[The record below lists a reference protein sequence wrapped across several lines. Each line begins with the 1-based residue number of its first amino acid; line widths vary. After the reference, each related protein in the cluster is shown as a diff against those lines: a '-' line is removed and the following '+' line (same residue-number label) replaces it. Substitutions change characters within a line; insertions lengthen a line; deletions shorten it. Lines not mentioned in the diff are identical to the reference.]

1 MLDTATKSQRFEFQ
15 AEVKQLLDIVV
26 NSLYTD
32 HAIFL
37 RELIA
42 NASDALDK
50 LRLLSLTDPSV
61 LEDTPDLS
69 IYIELDPV
77 SKTLTI
83 SDNGIGMS
91 YEEVVEN
98 IGTIAKS
105 GSANFMSHLAKQQVN
120 NANVDL
126 IGQFGV
132 GFYSVFMIAE
142 KVTLLTR
149 RPNQHLGVK
158 WESTGDG
165 SYEIEETV
173 KADRGTKVIVKLKEF
188 ERGADNSDEDFLDQY
203 TIQRHIQKHCNFI
216 AYPIRMN
223 FVTEEPVR
231 NDAGALIEG
240 ETSTL
245 ITEKILNSI
254 QPIWEKDPRDLE
266 REEYV
271 KFYKQQFHDW
281 NEPAEIIHCKGEGQV
296 EFRALFFIPSQAPYG
311 LYTGN
316 APKGPQLYCK
326 HVLVMDNCREL
337 LPDYLS
343 FMLGIV
349 DSPDLSLNISRE
361 MLQHS
366 RQLQIIKNHLEKK
379 ILESFKAILRTDR
392 KKYQDLWREYG
403 KAIKGGIF
411 MNYQNTEKL
420 QDLLIFDTSLAPDQ
434 PTTLKEY
441 VERMPA
447 DQKAIYYVAGESE
460 AAVKRL
466 PQMEAIK
473 EQGIE
478 VLYFLDKVDEF
489 LTQHLREYDG
499 KKLQSVS
506 QGEIDLGADT
516 KKESPA
522 NENGSEEQYK
532 DLLEFM
538 QRTLGDKVSGVQI
551 SKRLRS
557 SPVCLVSSQ
566 SGYSL
571 NMERLMR
578 EANQPMFRASRILEL
593 NPEHQV
599 VKRMRALLESGD
611 QAGNLP
617 NYCQL
622 LYEQALLIEN
632 EKIEDPVR
640 FANAVAQLMVDACH

>member
-1 MLDTATKSQRFEFQ
+1 MLDTATQSQRFEFQ

-32 HAIFL
+32 RAIFL
-37 RELIA
+37 RELVA

-50 LRLLSLTDPSV
+50 LRLLSLTDPAV
-61 LEDTPDLS
+61 LEDTSDLA
-69 IYIELDPV
+69 IYIELDPI

-91 YEEVVEN
+91 YDEVVEN

-105 GSANFMSHLAKQQVN
+105 GSANFMSYLATQQVN
-120 NANVDL
+120 SANLDL

-132 GFYSVFMIAE
+132 GFYSVFMVAE

-149 RPNQHLGVK
+149 RPNQQLGVK

-173 KADRGTKVIVKLKEF
+173 KAERGTKVILKLKEF
-188 ERGADNSDEDFLDQY
+188 ERSRDNSDEDFLDQY

-216 AYPIRMN
+216 SYPIRMN
-223 FVTEEPVR
+223 FVVEEPVR
-231 NDAGALIEG
+231 NDAGAIIEG

-245 ITEKILNSI
+245 ISERILNSI
-254 QPIWEKDPRDLE
+254 QPIWEKEPKDLG

-296 EFRALFFIPSQAPYG
+296 EFTALFFIPSQAPYG
-311 LYTGN
+311 LYTGD

-343 FMLGIV
+343 FMPGIV

-392 KKYQDLWREYG
+392 KKYEGLWSEYG

-411 MNYQNTEKL
+411 MDHKNTEKL
-420 QDLLIFDTSLAPDQ
+420 QDLLIFNTSSAPDQ
-434 PTTLKEY
+434 QTTLREY

-447 DQKAIYYVAGESE
+447 EQKAIYYVPGESQS
-460 AAVKRL
+460 AVERL
-466 PQMEAIK
+466 PHMEAIK
-473 EQGIE
+473 ERGIE

-506 QGEIDLGADT
+506 QGEIDLGADK
-516 KKESPA
+516 KKESDI
-522 NENGSEEQYK
+522 EEGGDEQYK

-538 QRTLGDKVSGVQI
+538 QRTLGDKVKGVQI

-557 SPVCLVSSQ
+557 SPVCLVSGQ

-599 VKRMRALLESGD
+599 IKSMRALLETGD
-611 QAGNLP
+611 QGGKLP
-617 NYCQL
+617 NYCHL

-632 EKIEDPVR
+632 EKIEDPVK
-640 FANAVAQLMVDACH
+640 FANAVAQLIVDACH

>member
-1 MLDTATKSQRFEFQ
+1 MLYTATQSQRFEFQ

-32 HAIFL
+32 RAIFL
-37 RELIA
+37 RELVA

-50 LRLLSLTDPSV
+50 LRLLSLTDPAV
-61 LEDTPDLS
+61 LEDTSDLA
-69 IYIELDPV
+69 IYIELDPI

-91 YEEVVEN
+91 YDEVVEN

-105 GSANFMSHLAKQQVN
+105 GSANFMSYLATQQVN
-120 NANVDL
+120 SANLDL

-132 GFYSVFMIAE
+132 GFYSVFMVAE

-149 RPNQHLGVK
+149 RPNQQLGVK

-173 KADRGTKVIVKLKEF
+173 KAERGTKVILKLKEF
-188 ERGADNSDEDFLDQY
+188 ERSRDNSDEDFLDQY

-216 AYPIRMN
+216 SYPIRMN
-223 FVTEEPVR
+223 FVVEEPVR
-231 NDAGALIEG
+231 NDAGAIIEG

-245 ITEKILNSI
+245 ISERILNSI
-254 QPIWEKDPRDLE
+254 QPIWEKEPKDLG

-296 EFRALFFIPSQAPYG
+296 EFTALFFIPSQAPYG
-311 LYTGN
+311 LYTGD

-343 FMLGIV
+343 FMPGIV

-392 KKYQDLWREYG
+392 KKYEGLWSEYG

-411 MNYQNTEKL
+411 MDHKNTEKL
-420 QDLLIFDTSLAPDQ
+420 QDLLIFNTSSAPDQ
-434 PTTLKEY
+434 QTTLREY

-447 DQKAIYYVAGESE
+447 EQKAIYYVPGESQS
-460 AAVKRL
+460 AVERL
-466 PQMEAIK
+466 PHMEAIK
-473 EQGIE
+473 ERGIE

-506 QGEIDLGADT
+506 QGEIDLGADK
-516 KKESPA
+516 KKESDT
-522 NENGSEEQYK
+522 EEGGDEQYK

-538 QRTLGDKVSGVQI
+538 QRTLGDKVKGVQI

-557 SPVCLVSSQ
+557 SPVCLVSGQ

-599 VKRMRALLESGD
+599 IKSMRALLETGD
-611 QAGNLP
+611 QGGKLP
-617 NYCQL
+617 NYCHL

-632 EKIEDPVR
+632 EKIEDPVK
-640 FANAVAQLMVDACH
+640 FANAVAQLIVDACH

>member
-32 HAIFL
+32 RAIFL
-37 RELIA
+37 RELVA

-50 LRLLSLTDPSV
+50 LRLLSLTDPAV
-61 LEDTPDLS
+61 LEDTSDLA
-69 IYIELDPV
+69 IYIELDPI

-91 YEEVVEN
+91 YDEVVEN

-105 GSANFMSHLAKQQVN
+105 GSANFMSYLATQQVN
-120 NANVDL
+120 SANLDL

-132 GFYSVFMIAE
+132 GFYSVFMVAE

-149 RPNQHLGVK
+149 RPNQQLGVK

-173 KADRGTKVIVKLKEF
+173 KAERGTKVILKLKEF
-188 ERGADNSDEDFLDQY
+188 ERSRDNSDEDFLDQY

-216 AYPIRMN
+216 SYPIRMN
-223 FVTEEPVR
+223 FVVEEPVR
-231 NDAGALIEG
+231 NDAGAIIEG

-245 ITEKILNSI
+245 ISERILNSI
-254 QPIWEKDPRDLE
+254 QPIWEKEPKDLG

-296 EFRALFFIPSQAPYG
+296 EFTALFFIPSQAPYG
-311 LYTGN
+311 LYTGD

-343 FMLGIV
+343 FMPGIV

-392 KKYQDLWREYG
+392 KKYEGLWSEYG

-411 MNYQNTEKL
+411 MDHKNTEKL
-420 QDLLIFDTSLAPDQ
+420 QDLLIFNTSSAPDQ
-434 PTTLKEY
+434 QTTLREY

-447 DQKAIYYVAGESE
+447 EQKAIYYVPGESQS
-460 AAVKRL
+460 AVERL
-466 PQMEAIK
+466 PHMEAIK
-473 EQGIE
+473 ERGIE

-506 QGEIDLGADT
+506 QGEIDLGADK
-516 KKESPA
+516 KKESDT
-522 NENGSEEQYK
+522 EEGGDEQYK

-538 QRTLGDKVSGVQI
+538 QRTLGDKVKGVQI

-557 SPVCLVSSQ
+557 SPVCLVSGQ

-599 VKRMRALLESGD
+599 IKSMRALLETGD
-611 QAGNLP
+611 QGGKLP
-617 NYCQL
+617 NYCHL

-632 EKIEDPVR
+632 EKIEDPVK
-640 FANAVAQLMVDACH
+640 FANAVAQLIVDACH

>member
-32 HAIFL
+32 RAIFL
-37 RELIA
+37 RELVA

-50 LRLLSLTDPSV
+50 LRLLSLTDPAV
-61 LEDTPDLS
+61 LEDTSDLA
-69 IYIELDPV
+69 IYIELDPI

-91 YEEVVEN
+91 YDEVVEN

-105 GSANFMSHLAKQQVN
+105 GSANFMSYLGTQQVN
-120 NANVDL
+120 SANLDL

-132 GFYSVFMIAE
+132 GFYSVFMVAE

-149 RPNQHLGVK
+149 RPNQQLGVK

-173 KADRGTKVIVKLKEF
+173 KAERGTKVILKLKEF
-188 ERGADNSDEDFLDQY
+188 ERSRDNSDEDFLDQY

-216 AYPIRMN
+216 SYPIRMN
-223 FVTEEPVR
+223 FVVEEPVR
-231 NDAGALIEG
+231 NDAGAIIEG

-245 ITEKILNSI
+245 ISERILNSI
-254 QPIWEKDPRDLE
+254 QPIWEKEPKDLG

-296 EFRALFFIPSQAPYG
+296 EFTALFFIPSQAPYG
-311 LYTGN
+311 LYTGD

-343 FMLGIV
+343 FMPGIV

-392 KKYQDLWREYG
+392 KKYEGLWSEYG

-411 MNYQNTEKL
+411 MDHKNTEKL
-420 QDLLIFDTSLAPDQ
+420 QDLLIFNTSSAPDQ
-434 PTTLKEY
+434 QTTLREY

-447 DQKAIYYVAGESE
+447 EQKAIYYVPGESQS
-460 AAVKRL
+460 AVERL
-466 PQMEAIK
+466 PHMEAIK
-473 EQGIE
+473 ERGIE

-506 QGEIDLGADT
+506 QGEIDLGADK
-516 KKESPA
+516 KKESDT
-522 NENGSEEQYK
+522 EEGGDEQYK

-538 QRTLGDKVSGVQI
+538 QRTLGDKVKGVQI

-557 SPVCLVSSQ
+557 SPVCLVSGQ

-599 VKRMRALLESGD
+599 IKSMRALLETGD
-611 QAGNLP
+611 QGGKLP
-617 NYCQL
+617 NYCHL

-632 EKIEDPVR
+632 EKIEDPVK
-640 FANAVAQLMVDACH
+640 FANAVAQLIVDACH